1 MAGIKPA
8 SAIGAAIT
16 RGERVSKLT
25 LAQYQALF
33 CQDLLSQSLLA
44 ENGDNN
50 SNLLL
55 SQIKSSQQQAQDRV
69 AIYRNNVLHSISAA
83 LGDLYPVVKRLIGDD
98 CFNGAAVEFVRQLP
112 PNDPVLL
119 YYGETFIEF
128 IAQFPAC
135 KNIAFIKDIAMLEY
149 HYNRAFHSED
159 TPSFDLSELATIA
172 PEQLGELSFT
182 CHQSLTL
189 FQSAWPVQNIWYENL
204 KDEPELIDLDKS
216 IGSNIFIYRQ
226 LMTVQVINM
235 DAHCYQFLKQLSAGA
250 TINTAW
256 QITSQHAVEQGD
268 TLDDE
273 ELSPMLGYLLNL
285 QLFTH
290 FQLAEN

>member
-1 MAGIKPA
+1 M
-8 SAIGAAIT
+8 SQ
-16 RGERVSKLT
+16 LT
-25 LAQYQALF
+25 LGQYQALF
-33 CQDLLSQSLLA
+33 CQELLSQSRLALDYDQNTDSLLPLI
-44 ENGDNN
+44 D
-50 SNLLL
+50 
-55 SQIKSSQQQAQDRV
+55 SSPQQALDRI

-112 PNDPVLL
+112 PSDPVLL
-119 YYGETFIEF
+119 HYGEAFIEF

-135 KNIAFIKDIAMLEY
+135 QNIGFIKDIAMLEY

-159 TPSFDLSELATIA
+159 TPSFELSELRIIA
-172 PEQLGELSFT
+172 PENLGELSFT

-189 FQSAWPVQNIWYENL
+189 FQSAWPVQDIWHENL
-204 KDEPELIDLDKS
+204 KDEPELIDLDQS
-216 IGSNIFIYRQ
+216 TGSNILIYRQ
-226 LMTVQVINM
+226 VMTVQVINL
-235 DAHCYQFLKQLSAGA
+235 DTHCYQFLKQLSAGA

-256 QITSQHAVEQGD
+256 QITSQHAVGQGE
-268 TLDDE
+268 TLDEE

-290 FQLAEN
+290 FQLTEN